1 MRNANTI
8 LVGKPE
14 ETGPLESCRCRCEDN
29 SNRLWKEQD
38 MTAWI
43 GFNWLRLWDTD
54 INLRVPYEV
63 GYFLDLVNDSQF
75 LMKGPTP
82 WSWFVV

>member
-1 MRNANTI
+1 
-8 LVGKPE
+8 
-14 ETGPLESCRCRCEDN
+14 
-29 SNRLWKEQD
+29 

-82 WSWFVV
+82 WS